1 MQQCSSERC
10 AVCGALRMRLGCFTV
25 QQQQCGCARLEI
37 DECGQLRRRIS
48 VDKQYYWS
56 HRCWRLR
63 FCGKANAY
71 AQHHK
76 FRMGGSS
83 TCPIGQATLW
93 RPLSEHLLVFCSK
106 DKNGGL
112 LVCYRP
118 LRSNSFAKLGLSCAV
133 DAHCHGLSTAHGSRS
148 VPRSLFSS
156 RCETAPHSAR

>member
-1 MQQCSSERC
+1 
-10 AVCGALRMRLGCFTV
+10 MRLGCFTV
-25 QQQQCGCARLEI
+25 QQQQCAGSAPYGCARLEI

-63 FCGKANAY
+63 FCKANAY

-76 FRMGGSS
+76 FRMAGFS
-83 TCPIGQATLW
+83 TCPIGQATRW
-93 RPLSEHLLVFCSK
+93 RPLSVNRLVLCSR

-118 LRSNSFAKLGLSCAV
+118 LRSNSFAKSGLA
-133 DAHCHGLSTAHGSRS
+133 APLTLTAT
-148 VPRSLFSS
+148 F
-156 RCETAPHSAR
+156 